1 MILFQILDLP
11 LLVDQLTLLVF
22 KLFLGDDP
30 VVVYPLTLLLEICQ
44 ELLLLLESL
53 LQVTQLFAH
62 RQLKGGQD
70 VP

>member
-1 MILFQILDLP
+1 MILLQILNLP
-11 LLVDQLTLLVF
+11 LLVYQLTLLVF

-53 LQVTQLFAH
+53 L
-62 RQLKGGQD
+62 
-70 VP
+70 